1 MRLKEAIDN
10 SDFRSPVY
18 NASDGIQELIDV
30 AKDSKDKKLISLVQK
45 VNSAM
50 TSVHKYLD
58 KNYKGWD

>member
-1 MRLKEAIDN
+1 MKLSEAID
-10 SDFRSPVY
+10 SGDFRKPVY
-18 NASDGIQELIDV
+18 NAGDGIQELIDV
-30 AKDSKDKKLISLVQK
+30 AKNSKDKKLISLVQK